1 MPPHGFVLLAPTQMW
16 QVTYAGEEA
25 AAGHVVVDVADATL
39 TLLKVSVGQG
49 IPHQRECGGQGRCTT
64 CRVRILDGLGNVSAR
79 TRREEQIARER
90 GWDPSVRLA
99 CQTRSSGAVML
110 ERLVRTGADLVQVQ
124 AEALTRYPPREQNV
138 AALFCDIRGYTP
150 LTERHLAYD
159 VMHILNRFFSQVGG
173 PVHMNNGVILMYTG
187 DGLLA
192 IFGASGDPPRA
203 ACRNAIRAGLGM
215 MDALARLNGG
225 LRSDFDMT
233 LDMGIGIAYGPA
245 ILGHVGHASHRQF
258 TAVGDVVNVAA
269 RIEAMNK
276 PLGTRMLIADEVR
289 RVAEQ
294 PLALGKQADEELKG
308 KTGRHLLL
316 EVKGQSEPD
325 PVLLV
330 QNSLAELI
338 EHTDAFA
345 AEFYPRLFAKSAE
358 ISTLFHRD
366 MRAQGRM
373 LVEMLR
379 SAVYALC
386 RSDETRLDVADLGRR
401 HKDYGVVAA
410 HYPMMRAAFRETI
423 ANLMRGCGQP
433 TVEAWTR
440 MFDTLLAEMRAGAH
454 FPDPLG
460 E

>member
-1 MPPHGFVLLAPTQMW
+1 
-16 QVTYAGEEA
+16 
-25 AAGHVVVDVADATL
+25 
-39 TLLKVSVGQG
+39 
-49 IPHQRECGGQGRCTT
+49 
-64 CRVRILDGLGNVSAR
+64 
-79 TRREEQIARER
+79 
-90 GWDPSVRLA
+90 
-99 CQTRSSGAVML
+99 
-110 ERLVRTGADLVQVQ
+110 VRTGAHLALVQD
-124 AEALTRYPPREQNV
+124 EALTRYPPREQDV
-138 AALFCDIRGYTP
+138 AILFCDIRGYTP

-159 VMHILNRFFSQVGG
+159 VMHILNRFFTQVGG
-173 PVHMNNGVILMYTG
+173 PIHMNNGLILMYTG

-215 MDALARLNGG
+215 MEALTRLNGA
-225 LRSDFDMT
+225 LSSDFEMA
-233 LDMGIGIAYGPA
+233 LDMGIGIAFGPA

-258 TAVGDVVNVAA
+258 TAIGDVVNVAA

-276 PLGTRMLIADEVR
+276 PLGTRMLIAEEVR
-289 RVAEQ
+289 RVADQSLE
-294 PLALGKQADEELKG
+294 LGKQADEELKG

-316 EVKGQSEPD
+316 EVKGHREAD

-330 QNSLAELI
+330 QNSLAELF
-338 EHTDAFA
+338 EHADAFA

-386 RSDETRLDVADLGRR
+386 RNDETRLDVADLGRR

-410 HYPMMRAAFRETI
+410 HYPMMRAAFLETI
-423 ANLMRGCGQP
+423 AGLMHGFGQP
-433 TVEAWTR
+433 TLDAWTG

-454 FPDPLG
+454 LPDPVG